1 VRILSIDG
9 GGIRGVIP
17 ATLLDHIEHK
27 TGRPIC
33 ELFDL
38 IAGTS
43 TGGII
48 ALGLTMPSDAGTP
61 RWSAADLL
69 GLYESEG
76 GTIFSRSLW
85 HKIGSIGSLVDERY
99 PKEGIEGVLARYF
112 GDTRLDQVLTD
123 VIVTSYD
130 LEAREPWFFK
140 STDAKLPEKKR
151 NYLMREAARATS
163 AAPTYFEPF
172 HLESLDDEVDYRTLV
187 DGGVFA
193 NNPAMCAW
201 AEASGGGQPAE
212 ARLLSLGT
220 GELCRT
226 MPFAQVH
233 DWGLVEWARP
243 ILNVVM
249 DGVSD
254 ATNYQ
259 LREMLG
265 LDCYLRLTHTL
276 EIGNDDMDD
285 AGTTNIHA
293 LKEVA
298 RRTLDE
304 HGAELDAFLEK
315 L

>member
-1 VRILSIDG
+1 MRILSIDG

-17 ATLLDHIEHK
+17 ATLLDYIEHK
-27 TGRPIC
+27 TGRPVC

-43 TGGII
+43 TGGIL
-48 ALGLTMPSDAGTP
+48 ALALTMPGDPGKP
-61 RWSAADLL
+61 RWRAADLL

-76 GTIFSRSLW
+76 TRIFSRSVW
-85 HKIGSIGSLVDERY
+85 HRITSIGSLADERY
-99 PKEGIEGVLARYF
+99 PTEGIEGVLARYF
-112 GDTRLDQVLTD
+112 GDTRLDQALTD

-140 STDAKLPEKKR
+140 STDAQLPEKKR

-163 AAPTYFEPF
+163 AAPTYFEPYR
-172 HLESLDDEVDYRTLV
+172 LRSLDDEVEYRTLV

-193 NNPAMCAW
+193 NNPSMCGW

-220 GELCRT
+220 GELCRR
-226 MPFAQVH
+226 MPFSDVRG
-233 DWGLVEWARP
+233 WGLVQWARP

-265 LDCYLRLTHTL
+265 LDSYLRLTHSL
-276 EIGNDDMDD
+276 EVSNDDMDD
-285 AGTTNIHA
+285 AGKTNIHA
-293 LKEVA
+293 LRAVA
-298 RRTLDE
+298 QRILEE

>member
-1 VRILSIDG
+1 MRVLSIDG

-17 ATLLDHIEHK
+17 ATLLDYIEHK
-27 TGRPIC
+27 TGRPVC

-43 TGGII
+43 TGGIL
-48 ALGLTMPSDAGTP
+48 ALALTMPGDPGKP
-61 RWSAADLL
+61 RWRAADLL

-76 GTIFSRSLW
+76 TRIFSRSVW
-85 HKIGSIGSLVDERY
+85 HRITSIGSLADERY
-99 PKEGIEGVLARYF
+99 PTEGIEGVLARYF
-112 GDTRLDQVLTD
+112 GDTRLDQALTD
-123 VIVTSYD
+123 VIVTAYD
-130 LEAREPWFFK
+130 LEARAPWIFK

-163 AAPTYFEPF
+163 AAPTYFEPC
-172 HLESLDDEVDYRTLV
+172 HLQSLDDEVAYRTLV

-193 NNPAMCAW
+193 NNPAMCGW
-201 AEASGGGQPAE
+201 AEASGGGQPAQ

-220 GELCRT
+220 GELCRRL
-226 MPFAQVH
+226 PFEQVQ
-233 DWGLVEWARP
+233 DWGLIQWARP

-265 LDCYLRLTHTL
+265 LDCYLRLTHGL
-276 EIGNDDMDD
+276 ELGNDDMDD
-285 AGTTNIHA
+285 AGKTNIHA
-293 LKEVA
+293 LKIVA
-298 RRTLDE
+298 QQILDE
-304 HGAELDAFLEK
+304 HG
-315 L
+315 

>member
-17 ATLLDHIEHK
+17 ATLLDYIERQK
-27 TGRPIC
+27 GRPIC

-48 ALGLTMPSDAGTP
+48 ALGLTMPGDAGKP
-61 RWSAADLL
+61 RWSAAELL

-85 HKIGSIGSLVDERY
+85 RTITSIDSLVDERY

-112 GDTRLDQVLTD
+112 GDTRLDRALTD

-163 AAPTYFEPF
+163 AAPTYFEPY
-172 HLESLDDEVDYRTLV
+172 HLKSLDDEVAYRTLV

-201 AEASGGGQPAE
+201 AEESGGGQPAD

-220 GELCRT
+220 GELCRRL
-226 MPFAQVH
+226 PFDEVH
-233 DWGLVEWARP
+233 DWGLIQWARP

-265 LDCYLRLTHTL
+265 LDRYLRLTHVL
-276 EIGNDDMDD
+276 EIGNDDLDD
-285 AGTTNIHA
+285 AGQTNVHA
-293 LKEVA
+293 LKQVA
-298 RRTLDE
+298 QRILDE
-304 HGAELDAFLEK
+304 SGAELDAFLEQ